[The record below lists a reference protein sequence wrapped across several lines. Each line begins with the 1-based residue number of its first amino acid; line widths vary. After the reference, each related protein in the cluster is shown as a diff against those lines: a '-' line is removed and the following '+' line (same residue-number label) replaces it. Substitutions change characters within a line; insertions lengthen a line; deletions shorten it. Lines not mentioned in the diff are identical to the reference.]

1 MTIKNGQS
9 QVHASG
15 RGLDDAVGNWPGVAG
30 SSLRVSGAGQDGARE
45 FARRRSRLVGRSLRV
60 VEKLAGSWED
70 FEVDVLGQGLEDA
83 EGTRREFAKRFVEGI
98 RKLARNM
105 PGDHR
110 WKDRETHRYRLWKLP
125 DCGRFGLHAKKIDS
139 GRWCASRRRTREWT

>member
-45 FARRRSRLVGRSLRV
+45 FARRRSRLAGRSL
-60 VEKLAGSWED
+60 G
-70 FEVDVLGQGLEDA
+70 VLGQGLEDA
-83 EGTRREFAKRFVEGI
+83 EGTRREFARRFVEGI